1 MKKLITVFAA
11 MLISAVVLSSPAQ
24 ALTNVSGSYVLDED
38 GKHVTIPVLFE
49 AKQVI
54 SDFKVEGSYN
64 GLNDPK
70 DLFADKNGYYI
81 ADTGNNRIL
90 VTDKSFKVVRELT
103 EADGISFSSPT
114 GVSTDSLGDIYI
126 ADTGNS
132 RVVHFSNEG
141 EYIESFVK
149 PESDLLYDVEVF
161 SPAKVEFDPI
171 SNLLYVI
178 QGKQFMTIDA
188 ANKFKGYIGDNR
200 LSFDLW
206 DYIFRK
212 FATEKQKMQ
221 TQKREPESYTNFCMS
236 GDGKLYAV
244 GLAPSQRISIINT
257 VGNNIYPS
265 GDYGETLYESDGTK
279 VTPIFSDIA
288 VNSKGII
295 FVAEE
300 NTSCIYQYDQNGN
313 LVGVFGG
320 KGSGSSSFNVISSIA
335 VNDKE
340 ELVTLDSALG
350 RIQVFSATE
359 FTNNVHKALLLNKD
373 GKYSQSY
380 ELWQKVKEQASNYT
394 LARNMIGKIEYKNG
408 NYNDAKKEF
417 YQGDDRADYSKAFS
431 KLRYAFFRDHFE
443 LVAVAVVIFVVLV
456 IVLIKLLQKYLRRLR
471 AELWREGGGR

>member
-1 MKKLITVFAA
+1 MKKIISVFAVA
-11 MLISAVVLSSPAQ
+11 LTAAIILSVPTH
-24 ALTNVSGSYVLDED
+24 ALTNVSSSYVLDEKGD
-38 GKHVTIPVLFE
+38 HVTIPTLFE
-49 AKQVI
+49 VKQVI
-54 SDFKVEGSYN
+54 SDFKVEGSYD

-70 DLFADKNGYYI
+70 DLFADENGYYI

-90 VTDKSFKVVRELT
+90 VTDKSFNVKRELT
-103 EADGISFSSPT
+103 EADGIYFSSPM
-114 GVSTDSLGDIYI
+114 GVSTDSVGDIYV

-132 RVVHFSNEG
+132 RVVHFSKDG

-149 PESDLLYDVEVF
+149 PESDLLYDVAVF

-188 ANKFKGYIGDNR
+188 ANKFKGYVGDNR

-206 DYIFRK
+206 EYIFNK

-221 TQKREPESYTNFCMS
+221 TQKREPESYTNFCMTS
-236 GDGKLYAV
+236 NGKLYAV
-244 GLAPSQRISIINT
+244 GLNDSQRISVINT

-265 GDYGETLYESDGTK
+265 GDYGETLYDSDGTEN
-279 VTPIFSDIA
+279 TPIFSDIA

-300 NTSCIYQYDQNGN
+300 NTSCIYQYDQNGE

-320 KGSGSSSFNVISSIA
+320 KGSGASSFNVISSIA
-335 VNDKE
+335 INDKD

-350 RIQVFSATE
+350 RIQVFTATK
-359 FTNNVHKALLLNKD
+359 FTQNVHDALLLNNS

-380 ELWQKVKEQASNYT
+380 DLWQSVKEQASNYT
-394 LARNMIGKIEYKNG
+394 LARTMIGKIEYKNG
-408 NYNDAKKEF
+408 NYSVAKKEF
-417 YQGDDRADYSKAFS
+417 YQGENKANYSKAFS

-443 LVAVAVVIFVVLV
+443 LIAVLALISLILLIF
-456 IVLIKLLQKYLRRLR
+456 LIKFLQKYLRRLR
-471 AELWREGGGR
+471 AELWKEGGGR

>member
-1 MKKLITVFAA
+1 MKKFISVFVAA
-11 MLISAVVLSSPAQ
+11 LVAAVMLSSPAQ

-38 GKHVTIPVLFE
+38 GEHVTIPTLFE
-49 AKQVI
+49 VKKVL
-54 SDFKVEGSYN
+54 SDFKVEGSYD

-70 DLFADKNGYYI
+70 DIFADENGYYI
-81 ADTGNNRIL
+81 ADTGNNRVL
-90 VTDKSFKVVRELT
+90 VTDKSFKVVKELA
-103 EADGISFSSPT
+103 EADGVSFSSPT
-114 GVSTDSLGDIYI
+114 GVSTDSVGDIYV

-132 RVVHFSNEG
+132 RVVHFSKDG

-206 DYIFRK
+206 NYIFNK

-221 TQKREPESYTNFCMS
+221 TQKREPEAYTNFCMS
-236 GDGKLYAV
+236 TNGKLYAV
-244 GLAPSQRISIINT
+244 GLNDSQRISIINT

-320 KGSGSSSFNVISSIA
+320 KGSGASSFNVISSIA
-335 VNDKE
+335 INDKDE
-340 ELVTLDSALG
+340 FVALDSALG
-350 RIQVFSATE
+350 RIQVFTATE
-359 FTNNVHKALLLNKD
+359 FTNNVHEALLLNIN
-373 GKYSQSY
+373 GKYSESY
-380 ELWQKVKEQASNYT
+380 ELWQSVKSQASNYT
-394 LARNMIGKIEYKNG
+394 LARTMIGKIEYKNG
-408 NYNDAKKEF
+408 NYSEAKKEF
-417 YQGDDRADYSKAFS
+417 YQGDDKVNYSKAFS

-443 LVAVAVVIFVVLV
+443 LIALAVLIAVILVIF
-456 IVLIKLLQKYLRRLR
+456 LIKFLQKYLRRLR
-471 AELWREGGGR
+471 AELWKEGGGR